1 MCLTCAILDRVL
13 SDVMCSYCLR
23 SRSETGRL
31 VASPLAAICRT
42 CAEGAVSLF
51 EGDNTTGD
59 IQGPTAPWAR
69 MDDAALLARLPE
81 VADAGTQVEHH
92 LQTWVAVARERGI
105 SWAKIGDSLN
115 MTRQSAWERFA
126 KAE

>member
-1 MCLTCAILDRVL
+1 MGVL

-31 VASPLAAICRT
+31 VASPLAAICRA
-42 CAEGAVSLF
+42 CAENAVALF
-51 EGDNTTGD
+51 DSDDASGD
-59 IQGPTAPWAR
+59 IQGPATPWAR

-81 VADAGTQVEHH
+81 VAAAGNQVEEH
-92 LQTWVAVARERGI
+92 LRVWVTAARERGI
-105 SWAKIGDSLN
+105 SWARIGESLD

-126 KAE
+126 KGE

>member
-1 MCLTCAILDRVL
+1 M
-13 SDVMCSYCLR
+13 MCSYCLR

-42 CAEGAVSLF
+42 CAQGAVALF
-51 EGDNTTGD
+51 ESDSTTGD
-59 IQGPTAPWAR
+59 IQGPTVPWAR
-69 MDDAALLARLPE
+69 MDDDALLARLPE
-81 VADAGTQVEHH
+81 VAAAGTQVEEH
-92 LQTWVAVARERGI
+92 LRAWVTAARERGI

>member
-1 MCLTCAILDRVL
+1 MGLTCAILEDVL

-23 SRSETGRL
+23 SRNETGKL
-31 VASPLAAICRT
+31 VASPLAAICRP
-42 CAEGAVSLF
+42 CAEAAVALF
-51 EGDNTTGD
+51 DGDGTTGD
-59 IQGPTAPWAR
+59 IQGPAAPWDR
-69 MDDAALLARLPE
+69 MADTALLARLPE
-81 VADAGTQVEHH
+81 VAAAGAQVEDH
-92 LQTWVAVARERGI
+92 LLAWVTAARERGI

>member
-1 MCLTCAILDRVL
+1 MPDMRNTGPVF

-23 SRSETGRL
+23 SRAETGRL

-42 CAEGAVSLF
+42 CAEGAVTLF
-51 EGDNTTGD
+51 ESDDTTGD
-59 IQGPTAPWAR
+59 IQGPTAPWAH

-81 VADAGTQVEHH
+81 VADAGTQVEDH
-92 LQTWVAVARERGI
+92 LRVWVTAARERGI
-105 SWAKIGDSLN
+105 SWAKIGDALG

-126 KAE
+126 RAE